1 MSTLVELSNT
11 QHNDLKLKVQ
21 FLAEFASTQQIMR
34 LRAVEVGKAV
44 TSFPVFFTRDS
55 YDGSWV
61 LSALC
66 SFERAHNLFVEK
78 NQWSAIYQPTILQT
92 YPFFLM
98 QSPREARGYTTG
110 IDENSD
116 AFSREAGL
124 AVFEQSGAASLHL
137 SKSKALLEADIKHD
151 FDTVKFANQ
160 VEELGLCKA
169 IDLVV
174 CFADGATQTLSGL
187 YTIDEDKLQEL
198 SASMLSEL
206 NKNGHLLAIHSILLS
221 IYQLNLLL
229 RKHNQQHNVKK
240 ISQLKIEVA
249 KNRVAS

>member
-1 MSTLVELSNT
+1 MSTLTELSNT
-11 QHNDLKLKVQ
+11 QHNDLKLKAEL
-21 FLAEFASTQQIMR
+21 LAEFASTQQILR

-66 SFERAHNLFVEK
+66 SFAGGHNLFIEK
-78 NQWSAIYQPTILQT
+78 NQWCAIYQPTILQT

-98 QSPREARGYTTG
+98 QSPRDARDYTIG
-110 IDENSD
+110 IDENSH
-116 AFSREAGL
+116 AFSRETGL

-151 FDTVKFANQ
+151 IDTVKFALQ
-160 VEELGLCKA
+160 AEEMGLLKG

-174 CFADGATQTLSGL
+174 TYADGATQTLSGL
-187 YTIDEDKLQEL
+187 YTIDEDKLQTL
-198 SASMLSEL
+198 PASMLSQL
-206 NKNGHLLAIHSILLS
+206 NKNGHLIAIHSILLS

-229 RKHNQQHNVKK
+229 RKHNQQHNVIK
-240 ISQLKIEVA
+240 INQLKIEVA